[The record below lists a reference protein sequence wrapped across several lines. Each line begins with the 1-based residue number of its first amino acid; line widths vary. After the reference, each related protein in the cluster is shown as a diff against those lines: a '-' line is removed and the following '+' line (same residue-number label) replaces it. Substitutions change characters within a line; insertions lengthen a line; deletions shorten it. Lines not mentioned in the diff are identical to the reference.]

1 MKLRLQKV
9 CELVQRE
16 LCTVLERHHR
26 FENCIV
32 TVHGTDVAEDLRTC
46 VVHVGVLGKADQQE
60 AAVERLNRERG
71 AIQRELYKRVKLR
84 QSPQLFFRL
93 DRTAEKAV
101 PLIQIIDNLPPPAEE
116 PAAE

>member
-16 LCTVLERHHR
+16 LCIVLERHYR

-46 VVHVGVLGKADQQE
+46 VLGKPDQQE
-60 AAVERLNRERG
+60 SAVERLNRERG

-84 QSPQLFFRL
+84 QSPQLLFRL